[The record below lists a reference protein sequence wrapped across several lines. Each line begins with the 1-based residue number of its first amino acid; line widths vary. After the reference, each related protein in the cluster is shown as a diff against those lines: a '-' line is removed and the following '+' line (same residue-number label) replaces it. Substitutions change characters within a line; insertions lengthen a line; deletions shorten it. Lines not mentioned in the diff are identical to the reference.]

1 METSKEIIEKDLRE
15 KVKAE
20 FIDLVTDLVNV
31 NSSLKAHIDIYKWII
46 TFINHN
52 QNHKSEIY

>member
-31 NSSLKAHIDIYKWII
+31 NSSLKAHIDIYK
-46 TFINHN
+46 
-52 QNHKSEIY
+52 

>member
-1 METSKEIIEKDLRE
+1 MSALRAKLFEMETSKEIIEKDLRE

-31 NSSLKAHIDIYKWII
+31 NSSLKAHIDIYK
-46 TFINHN
+46 
-52 QNHKSEIY
+52 